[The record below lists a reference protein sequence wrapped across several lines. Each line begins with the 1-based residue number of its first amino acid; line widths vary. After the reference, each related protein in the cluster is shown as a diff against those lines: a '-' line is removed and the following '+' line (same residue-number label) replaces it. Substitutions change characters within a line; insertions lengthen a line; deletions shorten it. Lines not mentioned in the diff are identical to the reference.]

1 MTKQLS
7 QKYRNNLNVLASKTG
22 LILAT
27 KKSDNARETRKY
39 PLTETEITEF
49 LNAIDSYN
57 WDEKPGISNF
67 AESLKQSVC
76 WANRRLDLMVK
87 MGKIERFR
95 ATSFTGIRYC
105 YRLVEGGK

>member
-1 MTKQLS
+1 MTRTLS
-7 QKYRNNLNVLASKTG
+7 KKYRIGLERLADKQG
-22 LILAT
+22 LKLAT
-27 KKSDNARETRKY
+27 KKSDNAREKRKY
-39 PLTETEITEF
+39 PLTEAEITAF
-49 LNAIDSYN
+49 LDEIDTYN

-95 ATSFTGIRYC
+95 GTSVTGIRYC
-105 YRLVEGGK
+105 YRLVESGK